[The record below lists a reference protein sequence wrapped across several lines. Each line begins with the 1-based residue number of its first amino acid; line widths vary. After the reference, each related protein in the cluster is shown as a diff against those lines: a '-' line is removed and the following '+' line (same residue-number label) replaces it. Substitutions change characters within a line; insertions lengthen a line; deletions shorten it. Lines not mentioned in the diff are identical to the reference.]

1 MILFVICLWQSRRDI
16 AQSLVSIGI
25 LPGNLFHTKQLVTFY
40 RVAPISK
47 NDTHC
52 GCQLFKD
59 FPAESFEAS
68 WQQESNVLKD
78 SRMWTLSPNL
88 SAEAYIEQG
97 ENPVNAWPLLVR
109 DLFWVGPPFVA
120 ASLPREHARPG
131 LDVRTKRDVTC
142 LVTIKQRMTH
152 KLRRWFRNPMPG
164 MDETF
169 LFITYLEATWYSLK
183 PKLAFFLLVL
193 KQVARRWVQ
202 VTLQPFI

>member
-40 RVAPISK
+40 RVGTISK
-47 NDTHC
+47 DDTHC

-68 WQQESNVLKD
+68 WQQKSNVLKD

-131 LDVRTKRDVTC
+131 LDVRTKRIQKGCHLPRNYQTTDDPQAETMIQKSYAWHGWNLFVYNLLGGNLIYPETKTGIFLADFETSGKA
-142 LVTIKQRMTH
+142 LVSR
-152 KLRRWFRNPMPG
+152 
-164 MDETF
+164 
-169 LFITYLEATWYSLK
+169 
-183 PKLAFFLLVL
+183 
-193 KQVARRWVQ
+193 
-202 VTLQPFI
+202 